1 MQEQGRKSPRHK
13 FSQSNSVIIKAQQ
26 PQSSKMSSVI
36 KLENSWQ
43 THTITGVQSSVVSG
57 FLLPH
62 PVIKTSLTHPL
73 IISEIID
80 ESLWQNLNG
89 GESIQMATSSSSRK
103 RIAQSEGDLADDTDK
118 SRETLR
124 NHSRYGKFALCSLPG
139 KKVRL
144 NGATGKMKSP
154 ISRDLDADFSRIAT
168 LGYNCIVNLLSDDE
182 LLKLN
187 APIDEY
193 LRLAQRH
200 NIEILRYPIVEGLAP
215 DDLQDF
221 KTKVTDD
228 VVGRLKHGQ
237 NVLCHCRGGIG
248 RAGLVACC
256 LLLQLEMC
264 QSATE
269 AIALVRAKRSSRA
282 IETIMQED
290 FIDAYHESILLQMM
304 QRVID

>member
-1 MQEQGRKSPRHK
+1 MQQQGRKSPRHK

-26 PQSSKMSSVI
+26 SQLNEVPTLI

-43 THTITGVQSSVVSG
+43 TQTRTGVQSSAG
-57 FLLPH
+57 NNYLLPH

-80 ESLWQNLNG
+80 ASLWQNING
-89 GESIQMATSSSSRK
+89 GETDKVATSSSSRK
-103 RIAQSEGDLADDTDK
+103 RIAHSDGDLADNTD
-118 SRETLR
+118 STQEIQR
-124 NHSRYGKFALCSLPG
+124 NQSRYGKFALCSLPG

-154 ISRDLDADFSRIAT
+154 ISRDLDADFARIAS
-168 LGYNCIVNLLSDDE
+168 LGYSCIVNLLSDDE

-193 LRLAQRH
+193 LRLAQKH
-200 NIEILRYPIVEGLAP
+200 NIEILRYPIVEGFAP
-215 DDLQDF
+215 DDLKDF
-221 KTKVTDD
+221 KAEVTDNLVD
-228 VVGRLKHGQ
+228 RLKRGQ

-256 LLLQLEMC
+256 LLLQLGM
-264 QSATE
+264 SKTATA
-269 AIALVRAKRSSRA
+269 AIGLVRAKRSSRA

-290 FIDAYHESILLQMM
+290 FIEAYHESILDMAKSH
-304 QRVID
+304 